1 MELVVPTVSVTVCGI
16 TNFPAIL
23 IATASAGVALNT
35 SCTPYDSPPSINLA
49 EIPANKFLV
58 TSVG

>member
-16 TNFPAIL
+16 TNFPAIF

-35 SCTPYDSPPSINLA
+35 SCAP
-49 EIPANKFLV
+49 
-58 TSVG
+58 